1 MRLGGFCVSFL
12 LLLSAVFGP
21 VNEARSS
28 AIGNWEKSSRSW
40 NNTHMTRIKAAMI
53 AAGHRVDPD
62 SPITAA
68 SLRSAVY
75 VFGEPTVTP
84 TAAELDLLRHF
95 VRDGGMLMI
104 FGDTGIDLV
113 SYNSLLAS
121 VGSTITFTATTVGT
135 TSALPEGQFTRA
147 PTRITGGSLTVS
159 SGNGT
164 AGGTLIDNNYARF
177 EQIGSG
183 YVLTFGDRIDH
194 NDVISD
200 INTDLLLNAVSL
212 AIGPV
217 FQVPALSPWL
227 LVLLALLTCAF
238 AAGRLRLASRS
249 V

>member
-1 MRLGGFCVSFL
+1 MRLGGFCVSIL
-12 LLLSAVFGP
+12 LVLSAVFGAAS
-21 VNEARSS
+21 EARSS
-28 AIGNWEKSSRSW
+28 AIGNWDKSSRSW

-68 SLRSAVY
+68 SLKTAVY
-75 VFGEPTVTP
+75 VFGEPTITP
-84 TAAELDLLRHF
+84 TAAELDLLRRF
-95 VRDGGMLMI
+95 IRDGGTLMV
-104 FGDTGIDLV
+104 FGDTGIDLA

-121 VGSTITFTATTVGT
+121 VGSTITFIPTTVGT
-135 TSALPEGQFTRA
+135 SSALLDGQFTRA
-147 PTRITGGSLTVS
+147 PTRIVGGSLTVT

-200 INTDLLLNAVSL
+200 TNTSLLLNAVSL

-217 FQVPALSPWL
+217 FQVPALSPWML
-227 LVLLALLTCAF
+227 ILLALLACAF
-238 AAGRLRLASRS
+238 AAGRLRLARASA
-249 V
+249 